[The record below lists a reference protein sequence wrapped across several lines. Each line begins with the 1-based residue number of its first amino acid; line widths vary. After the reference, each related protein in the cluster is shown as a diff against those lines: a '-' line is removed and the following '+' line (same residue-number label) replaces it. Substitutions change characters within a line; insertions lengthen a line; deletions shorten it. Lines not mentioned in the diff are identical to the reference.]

1 MSLDDDQNE
10 GQAEPIPAAADDA
23 PKRKTTNKC
32 LHHAERSADFVCSV
46 CTKYF
51 CEECVSE
58 RYYPR
63 PAFICHHCSGEK
75 PYEPPPEAEQPKKE
89 EASTSESAPPRETP
103 EWLIPGIEW
112 LVIIACIGVIAYQ
125 MSTYFSGSDRE
136 IVLESN
142 QPEDIAVYCLSK
154 LDRFESEDA
163 SPSFDDIKTVCPFP
177 INVTEEDGLIFVRTP
192 DADAYGFSEIEIEQN
207 PFLLMVTE

>member
-1 MSLDDDQNE
+1 MSLDDEKNQEAQSPRVATTDVS
-10 GQAEPIPAAADDA
+10 
-23 PKRKTTNKC
+23 KRKSTNKC
-32 LHHAERSADFVCSV
+32 LHHAERAADYVCSV

-51 CEECVSE
+51 CEECVAE

-75 PYEPPPEAEQPKKE
+75 AYEPPPETEQPKKE
-89 EASTSESAPPRETP
+89 DAKTKASALPRETP
-103 EWLIPGIEW
+103 EWLVPGIEW
-112 LVIIACIGVIAYQ
+112 LVIIACVVVIAYQ
-125 MSTYFSGSDRE
+125 MSTYFVGSDNE

-142 QPEDIAVYCLSK
+142 QPEDVAVYCLSK